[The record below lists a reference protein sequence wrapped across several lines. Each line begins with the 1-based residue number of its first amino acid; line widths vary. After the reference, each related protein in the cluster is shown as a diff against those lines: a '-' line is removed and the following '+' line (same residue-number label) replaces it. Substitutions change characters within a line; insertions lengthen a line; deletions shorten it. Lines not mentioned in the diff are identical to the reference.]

1 MKRAVVLTHED
12 FEGPAR
18 IAEILASEGHALEV
32 LSLHKGDAVPARL
45 GRGDVLV
52 VMGGPM
58 GVGDI
63 GDPRYPYLAPEA
75 ELLRACVADD
85 APVLGICLG
94 AQLLALAAGARV
106 APMASQEGQRV
117 YEVGWG
123 PIRYHAGEGHPD
135 VDRVLDGLPRESVT
149 LHWHGDAFELP
160 GGAHRL
166 ASTAICPTQGFILRQ
181 RLVGLQFHCE
191 TSAEDVEAF
200 VREDAAFVVKA
211 NGERGVERVRHETPR
226 YLPTF
231 RREGDLLLRNILRI
245 ISSPS

>member
-18 IAEILASEGHALEV
+18 IAELLAGEGCALDIRK
-32 LSLHKGDAVPARL
+32 LHRDQEVPATLR
-45 GRGDVLV
+45 RDVVLV

-63 GDPRYPYLAPEA
+63 GDARYPYLAA
-75 ELLRACVADD
+75 EVALLRERVADD

-94 AQLLALAAGARV
+94 AQLLAHAAGARV
-106 APMASQEGQRV
+106 APMTKANGERA

-123 PIRYHAGEGHPD
+123 PIRFHKGEGHAD
-135 VDRVLDGLPRESVT
+135 VDRVLEGLPEETIT

-160 GGAHRL
+160 SGAHRL
-166 ASTAICPTQGFILRQ
+166 ASTAACATQGFVLGR
-181 RLVGLQFHCE
+181 RLFGLQFHCE

-200 VREDAAFVVKA
+200 AREDAAFVVKA
-211 NGERGVERVRHETPR
+211 NGEGGVERIHAETRRH
-226 YLPTF
+226 LAKF
-231 RREGDLLLRNILRI
+231 RDEGDRLLRNIIRAMVQ
-245 ISSPS
+245 PS

>member
-18 IAEILASEGHALEV
+18 IAELLAGEGRALDV
-32 LSLHKGDAVPARL
+32 IQLHRGDVVPARL
-45 GRGDVLV
+45 DRDDVLV

-58 GVGDI
+58 GVGDV
-63 GDPRYPYLAPEA
+63 GDPRYAYLAREVD
-75 ELLRACVADD
+75 LLRARVADD

-94 AQLLALAAGARV
+94 AQLLAHAAGARV
-106 APMASQEGQRV
+106 APMASADGGRV

-135 VDRVLDGLPRESVT
+135 VDRILDGLPKESIT

-160 GGAHRL
+160 SGAHRL
-166 ASTAICPTQGFILRQ
+166 ASTAVCPTQGFILGR

-191 TSAEDVEAF
+191 TSAQDVEAF
-200 VREDAAFVVKA
+200 VREDAGFVAKA
-211 NGERGVERVRHETPR
+211 NGEAGVERVRAETPR
-226 YLPTF
+226 YLPAF
-231 RREGDLLLRNILRI
+231 RREGDLLLRNILRT
-245 ISSPS
+245 ISSQD